1 VANPS
6 ITAQLDALVAQCNT
20 ATEALYLTAPTPAT
34 AHVYIQQWSV
44 FTRHSRR
51 CWAWIVGNCPEV
63 EVRRFIT
70 RENLYEEEG
79 QIETSHYEK
88 LVRLGRRLGLER
100 AAIDD
105 ATPLPSTRLALLA
118 WECICRNYSWQE
130 GLAAKVVLER
140 VGFPDLRAVRKRV
153 WQDALHLDDAEADFF
168 TTHIE
173 ADEIHGSGAYALLER
188 YVTPAETLAVLAA
201 AETSLHAQ
209 ALYANGIAAAMQAHG
224 GTLRPPTPAPR

>member
-1 VANPS
+1 MGNPS
-6 ITAQLDALVAQCNT
+6 ITAQLDALVAQCNQ
-20 ATEALYLTAPTPAT
+20 ATEALYLTAPTPAA

-88 LVRLGRRLGLER
+88 LVRLGGRLGLER
-100 AAIDD
+100 AAVDD
-105 ATPLPSTRLALLA
+105 ATPLPSTRLALLV

-188 YVTPAETLAVLAA
+188 YVTPAEQPAVLAA
-201 AETSLHAQ
+201 AGISLHAQ

-224 GTLRPPTPAPR
+224 GTLRSPTPAS